1 MMNLEQARFNMIAQ
15 QVRPARVLDADVL
28 NLMAVIRREEFV
40 PPALRHLAYAET
52 EIPLGHGA
60 HMFSPELEARALQAL
75 AMRKH
80 ERILEIG
87 AGSGYKAALLGAHA
101 DHVWSFEIEPE
112 LANQARANLQ
122 RTWVSN
128 VEVITGD
135 GLPGLLSYAPF
146 DAIMIS
152 GAVAEVPQ
160 ALLDQLKPG
169 GRLFAITGALPAMQA
184 TLIRRTGDGLE
195 RSALFETEVDFLR
208 GAAPQPSFTF

>member
-1 MMNLEQARFNMIAQ
+1 MNLEQAHFNMIEQ
-15 QVRPARVLDADVL
+15 QVRPARVLDTEVL
-28 NLMAVIRREEFV
+28 DLLAIIRREDFV
-40 PPALRHLAYAET
+40 PPALRHLAYAGT

-60 HMFSPELEARALQAL
+60 YMFSPELEARALQAL

-80 ERILEIG
+80 ERVLEIG
-87 AGSGYKAALLGAHA
+87 AGSGYMAALLGAHA

-112 LANQARANLQ
+112 LANLARTNLQ

-135 GLPGLLSYAPF
+135 GLQGLLSYAPF

-160 ALLDQLKPG
+160 ALLEQLKQG

-195 RSALFETEVDFLR
+195 RTALFETEVDFLR